1 MKKAILRE
9 GSVMKPH
16 KLLALCG
23 VLLLLAST
31 NACNKLKARDNLN
44 KGVRAFSNSQYQQAV
59 EHFKLAVELDPQLM
73 NARLYLATAYQQQYI
88 PGGDSPEN
96 KKIGEDAIAAF
107 EDVLKQDTSNVDAI
121 SRIGRLYFDMK
132 NFEKAKEYQQRRIQ
146 FTPNDPEPYYWIG
159 VIDWAIAYP
168 RAQELR
174 RKLNIMMPKDPA
186 RPDVLPPIPD
196 KERAQLEEQNK
207 PLVTEGIQALEKA
220 VQLKPNDD
228 AAMAYINLLYR
239 QMAEFE
245 ADGPERAQ
253 HLKTAD
259 EWVEKALNA
268 KKAPA
273 PTSTPAPG
281 Q

>member
-1 MKKAILRE
+1 
-9 GSVMKPH
+9 MKPH

-23 VLLLLAST
+23 VLMLMASA

-44 KGVRAFSNSQYQQAV
+44 KGVRAFSNSQYQLAV
-59 EHFKLAVELDPQLM
+59 EHFKVAVELDPQLL

-88 PGGDSPEN
+88 PGGESPEN
-96 KKIGEDAIAAF
+96 KKIGEDAIATF
-107 EDVLKQDTSNVDAI
+107 EEVLKQDTSNVDAI

-146 FTPNDPEPYYWIG
+146 FTPQDPEPYYWIG
-159 VIDWAIAYP
+159 VINWAIAYP
-168 RAQELR
+168 RAQEVR
-174 RKLNIMMPKDPA
+174 RQLNIMLPKDPA
-186 RPDVLPPIPD
+186 KPDVLPPIPD
-196 KERAQLEEQNK
+196 KERAKLAEESK
-207 PLVTEGIQALEKA
+207 GLVTEGIQALEKA

-245 ADGPERAQ
+245 PDGPERAA

-259 EWVEKALNA
+259 EWVDKALNA

-273 PTSTPAPG
+273 AAAATTTTTE
-281 Q
+281 

>member
-1 MKKAILRE
+1 
-9 GSVMKPH
+9 MKPH

-23 VLLLLAST
+23 VLMLLASA

-59 EHFKLAVELDPQLM
+59 EHFKVAVELDPQLL

-96 KKIGEDAIAAF
+96 VKIGKDAIAAF
-107 EDVLKQDTSNVDAI
+107 EEVLKQDTTNVDAI

-132 NFEKAKEYQQRRIQ
+132 DFEKAKEYQQRRIQ
-146 FTPNDPEPYYWIG
+146 LTPQDPEPYYWVG

-168 RAQELR
+168 RTQDLR
-174 RKLNIMMPKDPA
+174 RQLNIMLPKNPA
-186 RPDVLPPIPD
+186 RPDILPPIPD
-196 KERAQLEEQNK
+196 EERAQLEEQNK

-220 VQLKPNDD
+220 IQLKPNDD

-245 ADGPERAQ
+245 PDGAQRAA

-273 PTSTPAPG
+273 ATPFTTTTTTE
-281 Q
+281 

>member
-1 MKKAILRE
+1 
-9 GSVMKPH
+9 MKPH

-23 VLLLLAST
+23 VLLLLASSS
-31 NACNKLKARDNLN
+31 ACNKLKARDNLN

-59 EHFKLAVELDPQLM
+59 EHFKLAVQLDPQLL

-88 PGGDSPEN
+88 PGGESPAN
-96 KKIGEDAIAAF
+96 RKIGEDAIAAF
-107 EDVLKQDTSNVDAI
+107 EDVLKQDTSNVDAV

-132 NFEKAKEYQQRRIQ
+132 NFDKAKEYQQRRIQ
-146 FTPNDPEPYYWIG
+146 LTPRDPEPYYWIG
-159 VIDWAIAYP
+159 VINWAIAYP
-168 RAQELR
+168 RAQDLR
-174 RKLNIMMPKDPA
+174 RQLNIMSPKDPM

-207 PLVTEGIQALEKA
+207 GLVTEGIQALEKT
-220 VQLKPNDD
+220 VELKPNDD

-245 ADGPERAQ
+245 PAGPERDAN
-253 HLKTAD
+253 LKTAD
-259 EWVEKALNA
+259 DWVDRALNA
-268 KKAPA
+268 KKSAGAAATTVP
-273 PTSTPAPG
+273 S